1 MGCGCGGGA
10 KKLVLGKGGSSDPI
24 TAGAAPTYAVDLPSG
39 ERLTGLS
46 YIEARRVARK
56 RGGRVRTL

>member
-10 KKLVLGKGGSSDPI
+10 KKLVLGKGGGDAI

-39 ERLTGLS
+39 ERVTGLS
-46 YIEARRVARK
+46 YIEARRVARQ